1 MRALA
6 RDEECLYF
14 AYKAV
19 VAMGISV
26 RAARKVIIKFQL
38 NPLSLSLSLS
48 PYARCENSLCARI
61 YARAAAMG
69 DIFLFLS
76 CACARKLII
85 ARDSCTKSRGK
96 SRRSYNGTVKSRQ
109 FAGSVASGENS

>member
-6 RDEECLYF
+6 RDEECLCF

-38 NPLSLSLSLS
+38 NPLSLSLS

-96 SRRSYNGTVKSRQ
+96 SRRSYNGTAKSRQ
-109 FAGSVASGENS
+109 FAGSVASGENP